1 MHSELPDTVNIGKM
15 PIYNTFYIF
24 SWNNFMPNGF
34 SYTPL
39 GDAIRSSFVM
49 SYFNLL
55 TVSQLTI
62 ALFHYN
68 DHYYIFDSHSRSQKT
83 LQALQSFC

>member
-1 MHSELPDTVNIGKM
+1 
-15 PIYNTFYIF
+15 
-24 SWNNFMPNGF
+24 MPNGF

-62 ALFHYN
+62 ALFHHN
-68 DHYYIFDSHSRSQKT
+68 DHYYSFNSHSRSQKT